1 MKNTTIL
8 ALILLM
14 IMAGAFFVFN
24 KKDSNDYEGDV
35 QIITGD
41 VQKITLSSKNLNYYP
56 NTIKVKEDKPVELTL
71 DESVTGCLRSF
82 TIKDLGV
89 SKYTRTP
96 SDKITFTPTKK
107 GTFTFACS
115 MGMGFGKLIVE

>member
-41 VQKITLSSKNLNYYP
+41 VQKITLSSKNLNY
-56 NTIKVKEDKPVELTL
+56 
-71 DESVTGCLRSF
+71 
-82 TIKDLGV
+82 
-89 SKYTRTP
+89 
-96 SDKITFTPTKK
+96 
-107 GTFTFACS
+107 
-115 MGMGFGKLIVE
+115 